1 MLNGARKNHS
11 NLVLNI
17 VTYLWDTT
25 LVEGEGTGVSNGIA
39 DRFFDKENKGVT
51 KKIRANPQ
59 ILRNALSL
67 VFF

>member
-1 MLNGARKNHS
+1 MFQENKN
-11 NLVLNI
+11 
-17 VTYLWDTT
+17 
-25 LVEGEGTGVSNGIA
+25 LVEGEGTEVSNGIA
-39 DRFFDKENKGVT
+39 DRFFDKENKGIT